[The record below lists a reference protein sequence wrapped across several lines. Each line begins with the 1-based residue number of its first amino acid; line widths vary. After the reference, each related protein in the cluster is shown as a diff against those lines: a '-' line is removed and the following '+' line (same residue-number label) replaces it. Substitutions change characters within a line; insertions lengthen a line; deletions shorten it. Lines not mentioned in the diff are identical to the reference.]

1 MKEKRWGEDNFV
13 LINHKKRMN
22 EKETYETPKVEI
34 LEVKS
39 EGIICASKDVNP
51 SNPFSNPEWNW

>member
-1 MKEKRWGEDNFV
+1 MNGKYGWKITLFQIIHNM
-13 LINHKKRMN
+13 LMN
-22 EKETYETPKVEI
+22 EKETYEAPRVEI

>member
-1 MKEKRWGEDNFV
+1 MK
-13 LINHKKRMN
+13 
-22 EKETYETPKVEI
+22 EKETYEAPRVEI

-39 EGIICASKDVNP
+39 EGIICASKAVNP